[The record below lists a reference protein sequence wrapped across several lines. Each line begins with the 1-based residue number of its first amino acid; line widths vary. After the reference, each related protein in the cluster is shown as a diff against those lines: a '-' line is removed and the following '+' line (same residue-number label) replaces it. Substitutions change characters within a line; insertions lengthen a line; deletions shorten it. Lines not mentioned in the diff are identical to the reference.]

1 MLETQCLENASERG
15 GEVNGGMTK
24 KKEPTGEP
32 SLEMEVEWMTV
43 KAKRGKG
50 DEMKWLEEGE

>member
-1 MLETQCLENASERG
+1 
-15 GEVNGGMTK
+15 MTK

-32 SLEMEVEWMTV
+32 GLEMEVEWMTV